1 MNKWRFHKSNLF
13 FLWNLKKFD
22 ITSATK
28 FCFYAVKTKSLVHYF
43 SM

>member
-13 FLWNLKKFD
+13 FCGIKKKLD

-28 FCFYAVKTKSLVHYF
+28 FYFYAVKTKSLVHYF